1 MNYNAADGAFVLALH
16 HSLNPSHRL
25 HKTNCRWIKNR
36 QIYLLIGLVSSLFL
50 ENILFSHVFQM
61 LQRGFGIL
69 ANKELGKISMTF
81 KSFRFAEVMLS
92 SEGKEQMKGAQ
103 MWDKEK
109 KGGEKERGGAD
120 QKGNRERGRR
130 SSRGAACVEE
140 KMMVKGRY
148 W

>member
-25 HKTNCRWIKNR
+25 HKTNCRRIKNR

-92 SEGKEQMKGAQ
+92 SEGKEQMKGTQ
-103 MWDKEK
+103 MWDKGK
-109 KGGEKERGGAD
+109 KRVVKRKEEELTRRETEREEEEVAGGLLVWRKR
-120 QKGNRERGRR
+120 
-130 SSRGAACVEE
+130 
-140 KMMVKGRY
+140 
-148 W
+148 

>member
-25 HKTNCRWIKNR
+25 HKTNCRRIKNR

-92 SEGKEQMKGAQ
+92 SEGKEQMKGTQ

-120 QKGNRERGRR
+120 QKGNRERGRS

>member
-25 HKTNCRWIKNR
+25 HKTNCRRIKNR

-92 SEGKEQMKGAQ
+92 SEGKEQMKGTQ

-120 QKGNRERGRR
+120 
-130 SSRGAACVEE
+130 
-140 KMMVKGRY
+140 
-148 W
+148 